1 MGKQYLELT
10 PQHIDFIQQQKI
22 FFVATAAQTGSVNLS
37 PKGGD
42 SLRVIDHKTIVWQN
56 LTGSGNESAA
66 HTIKNPRMTLMWCA
80 FEGAPLILRTY
91 GNAPYFI
98 KLTHNG
104 KSTLPFSRPAS
115 LRGNCLCWTSTSCN
129 PLVECRSH
137 CLIIKVI
144 ETNLQHGQRS
154 KARKALRPIGARKIS
169 KVLMGLKRKLSFVRA
184 SIVEQK
190 SHHFS
195 VVASLVEM
203 ILS

>member
-80 FEGAPLILRTY
+80 FKGAPLILRTY
-91 GNAPYFI
+91 GNATVLHQTDPQCC
-98 KLTHNG
+98 
-104 KSTLPFSRPAS
+104 PFP
-115 LRGNCLCWTSTSCN
+115 
-129 PLVECRSH
+129 
-137 CLIIKVI
+137 
-144 ETNLQHGQRS
+144 GQRRY
-154 KARKALRPIGARKIS
+154 AATVCVGHQPRAILLWNVGPI
-169 KVLMGLKRKLSFVRA
+169 V
-184 SIVEQK
+184 
-190 SHHFS
+190 
-195 VVASLVEM
+195 
-203 ILS
+203 

>member
-22 FFVATAAQTGSVNLS
+22 FFVATAAETGSVNLS

-91 GNAPYFI
+91 GNATVLTATPPYFI
-98 KLTHNG
+98 KLTHYG
-104 KSTLPFSRPAS
+104 KSILPFSRPAS
-115 LRGNCLCWTSTSCN
+115 LRGNYLCWTST
-129 PLVECRSH
+129 
-137 CLIIKVI
+137 
-144 ETNLQHGQRS
+144 
-154 KARKALRPIGARKIS
+154 
-169 KVLMGLKRKLSFVRA
+169 
-184 SIVEQK
+184 
-190 SHHFS
+190 
-195 VVASLVEM
+195 
-203 ILS
+203 

>member
-80 FEGAPLILRTY
+80 FKGAPLILRTY
-91 GNAPYFI
+91 GNA
-98 KLTHNG
+98 T
-104 KSTLPFSRPAS
+104 
-115 LRGNCLCWTSTSCN
+115 
-129 PLVECRSH
+129 
-137 CLIIKVI
+137 
-144 ETNLQHGQRS
+144 
-154 KARKALRPIGARKIS
+154 
-169 KVLMGLKRKLSFVRA
+169 VLH
-184 SIVEQK
+184 QTDPQW
-190 SHHFS
+190 
-195 VVASLVEM
+195 
-203 ILS
+203 